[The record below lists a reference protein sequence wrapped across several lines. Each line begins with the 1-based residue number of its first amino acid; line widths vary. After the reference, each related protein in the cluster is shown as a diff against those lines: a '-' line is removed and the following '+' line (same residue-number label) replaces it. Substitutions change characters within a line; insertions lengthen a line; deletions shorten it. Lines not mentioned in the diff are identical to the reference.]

1 MTEESEHKME
11 FPSWVRLTSG
21 KNLFQYFLPYV
32 ELSLYYLILE
42 CTGKPFLVDLDMFH
56 GAKSP
61 KRPDTY

>member
-21 KNLFQYFLPYV
+21 KNLFQDFYV

-56 GAKSP
+56 GAKSLFI
-61 KRPDTY
+61 